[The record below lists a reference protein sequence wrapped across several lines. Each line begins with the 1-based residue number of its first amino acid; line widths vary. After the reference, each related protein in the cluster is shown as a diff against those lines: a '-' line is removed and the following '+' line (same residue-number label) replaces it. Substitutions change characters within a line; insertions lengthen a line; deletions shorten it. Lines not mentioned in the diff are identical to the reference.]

1 MAPVIRCSNALALAI
16 IVLCASIYY
25 VTIWNPSMRR
35 ASAKDNVPVVVAE
48 RGVIDLFGVTW
59 RMRRATPEIGLVE
72 TGRTPLNG
80 QIVAFVFEREFQGG
94 GTGELSRKGFKCAA
108 SLFDDQA
115 REWSRRDLEL
125 PAEVSNWIDNNG
137 YSETCYGK
145 APATNYVLIAAVPK
159 DAQLR
164 GVDLSFGESGK
175 VILTAR
181 FMLS

>member
-1 MAPVIRCSNALALAI
+1 MAPAIRYSNVLALAL

-25 VTIWNPSMRR
+25 VAIWNPSMRH
-35 ASAKDNVPVVVAE
+35 AGAENNVPVVVAE

-59 RMRRATPEIGLVE
+59 RMRQATPETGLVE

-80 QIVAFVFEREFQGG
+80 QIVAFVFEREFQSG

-108 SLFDDQA
+108 SLFDDKA
-115 REWSRRDLEL
+115 REWSRKDLEL
-125 PAEVSNWIDNNG
+125 PTEVSNWIDNKG
-137 YSETCYGK
+137 YSESCSGK
-145 APATNYVLIAAVPK
+145 VPATNYVLIAAVPT

-175 VILTAR
+175 VTLIAR